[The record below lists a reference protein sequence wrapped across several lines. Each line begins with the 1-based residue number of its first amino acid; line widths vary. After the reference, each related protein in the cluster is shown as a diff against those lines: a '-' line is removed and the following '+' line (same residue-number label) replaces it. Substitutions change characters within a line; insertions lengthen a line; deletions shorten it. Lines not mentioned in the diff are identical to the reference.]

1 MALQRGEH
9 PAALARPVAQDLRHR
24 KLGVIIQDRLRD
36 AAKKAKAATC
46 PSQKASATSAG

>member
-36 AAKKAKAATC
+36 AAKAKAATC